1 MDMVWTVCPA
11 RLIRK
16 PDLLAEHTDH
26 SGETCRGVPADAT
39 ARICA
44 PSTLD
49 LLRPAPPW
57 GDHFDTHRP
66 PLRRPCHS
74 QLPAATC
81 WSRAGEPLARS
92 WSCNS
97 PAMDPCLHVFIDHN
111 EVLITQQPEQQQ
123 HEQNTD
129 TTVYRTGIR
138 SRMWR
143 RFDACNALL
152 VSRRQHTHL
161 VLQVGPPLRGRTSP
175 ARGAA
180 ITTARPWH
188 LPVRS
193 WLRTSPHLIR
203 LFVHHYDALPALT
216 CSFHVTLP
224 HSRCPCGAAHP
235 LPCGTIEQL
244 LGTLQLEQLAR
255 QLHLLCVRHRAWRVM
270 CTRRHTRNRI
280 DNGHLLPPAYA
291 TTLHPWKH

>member
-1 MDMVWTVCPA
+1 MVWTVCPA

-97 PAMDPCLHVFIDHN
+97 PRSPLMKATPMLSGN
-111 EVLITQQPEQQQ
+111 VLA
-123 HEQNTD
+123 HA
-129 TTVYRTGIR
+129 TG
-138 SRMWR
+138 
-143 RFDACNALL
+143 ALAPRERA
-152 VSRRQHTHL
+152 SSTC
-161 VLQVGPPLRGRTSP
+161 
-175 ARGAA
+175 
-180 ITTARPWH
+180 
-188 LPVRS
+188 
-193 WLRTSPHLIR
+193 
-203 LFVHHYDALPALT
+203 LFVHGSVLVALRRPT
-216 CSFHVTLP
+216 
-224 HSRCPCGAAHP
+224 
-235 LPCGTIEQL
+235 
-244 LGTLQLEQLAR
+244 LAR
-255 QLHLLCVRHRAWRVM
+255 FADVPQRLAAQPGPLVFLTFHRQHGATKDPRS
-270 CTRRHTRNRI
+270 RPHTTGSR
-280 DNGHLLPPAYA
+280 P
-291 TTLHPWKH
+291 